1 MSVELKY
8 YSNNRP
14 VNQFELNFIRYNLP
28 DDYELIYRRVNHR
41 CEDKVYLV
49 KVDYTRKKIF
59 VEFKE

>member
-8 YSNNRP
+8 YSN
-14 VNQFELNFIRYNLP
+14 NLP